1 MTKKQI
7 CEMFTKKV
15 AEFMNNGYV
24 ITPDSFAGSDGT
36 SRVDL
41 TKDDSFIRIYMDEEW
56 AGFDRDILVFR
67 ICEKKLTQRE
77 ANRIYYQD
85 IIWTKDLEVIEEYKF
100 VIMDRYSGKPFYLT
114 EEEYDAVKDKIAD
127 RSKRKGKMFYDSY
140 YVDLPEEAK
149 KVVISFMRRQP
160 KCKSVKL
167 SDITRVSKKV
177 SDGCVVY
184 YVSCKNQTYR
194 IK

>member
-7 CEMFTKKV
+7 CEIFTKKV

-56 AGFDRDILVFR
+56 SGFDSDILVFR
-67 ICEKKLTQRE
+67 VCEKKLTQHE
-77 ANRIYYQD
+77 ANRIYYND
-85 IIWTKDLEVIEEYKF
+85 VMWTKDLEIIEECKF
-100 VIMDRYSGKPFYLT
+100 VIMNRYSGKPFYLT

-127 RSKRKGKMFYDSY
+127 RSNRKGKIFHDYY

-149 KVVISFMRRQP
+149 KVVLSFMRRQP

-177 SDGCVVY
+177 SGGCVRY
-184 YVSCKNQTYR
+184 YVFCKNQMYR